1 MYKKNSVAL
10 ERFVAESNK
19 IEGIVRE
26 PLIKEVDELLRF
38 LKLDTITVEELE
50 RFVKVYQPD
59 ARLRDEYGLDV
70 RVGSHYAPL
79 GRPEMRKILEGLL
92 SLPADPYKMHILYED
107 LHPFTDGNGRS
118 GRALWAWQMQDISLG
133 FLHMF
138 YYQTLDHSRI
148 K

>member
-10 ERFVAESNK
+10 ERFVDESNK

-59 ARLRDEYGLDV
+59 ARLRACIIFVLNLVLLPKKLV
-70 RVGSHYAPL
+70 RKL
-79 GRPEMRKILEGLL
+79 KEWL
-92 SLPADPYKMHILYED
+92 
-107 LHPFTDGNGRS
+107 
-118 GRALWAWQMQDISLG
+118 
-133 FLHMF
+133 
-138 YYQTLDHSRI
+138 
-148 K
+148 